1 MKVTVLG
8 SWHLGSVTAA
18 CLAAAGHQVT
28 VWDADEDRVAALAKG
43 AAPVAE
49 PGLDALIQSGL
60 ADGHLVAESQLPAA
74 VAGAEIVWITQ
85 DTHVNEDDTVDLTD
99 LDELINQLGPLL
111 DDNTAVAVSSQVP
124 VGTCD
129 RWWERL
135 RTDASIEAGRTLAGL
150 AYLPENLR
158 LGAAIARFNR
168 PDMVV
173 IGATDESAGDRL
185 EELTAYTKAP
195 VVRTDVPTAELVKH
209 AINTF
214 LATTISFANEL
225 ANIADLVGADALT
238 VARAMR
244 LDERIGPKARVS
256 PGLGF
261 AGGTLARD
269 VTTLIGIGAGGGQ
282 PALLAEAVLAVNRRH
297 ANWPLEQ
304 LDRRINLAGST
315 VCVLGLTYT
324 VGTSTLRRSQSVP
337 LIKALLARGAQV
349 RAHDPQ
355 ADLRELDEPLDLVR
369 DDSPY
374 RAVTG
379 AQAVV
384 LLTPWPEYLSLNW
397 SEIAAAMA
405 GQVIVD
411 GPNALDHDAV
421 RAAGLTPIGP
431 GRANIGGLSQ

>member
-1 MKVTVLG
+1 M
-8 SWHLGSVTAA
+8 
-18 CLAAAGHQVT
+18 
-28 VWDADEDRVAALAKG
+28 
-43 AAPVAE
+43 
-49 PGLDALIQSGL
+49 IQSGL
-60 ADGHLVAESQLPAA
+60 ADGHLVAEPDLATA

-99 LDELINQLGPLL
+99 LDELISRLGALL
-111 DDNTAVAVSSQVP
+111 DQDTAVAVSSQVP

-135 RTDASIEAGRTLAGL
+135 RADASIESGRTLTGL

-158 LGAAIARFNR
+158 LGAAIARFEH
-168 PDMVV
+168 PDMLVV
-173 IGATDESAGDRL
+173 GATDKNAGDRL

-195 VVRTDVPTAELVKH
+195 VVRTDVRTAELVKH

-269 VTTLIGIGAGGGQ
+269 VTTLIGIGAGANQ
-282 PALLAEAVLAVNRRH
+282 PALLAQAVLAVNHRH
-297 ANWPLEQ
+297 AEWPVEQ
-304 LDRRINLAGST
+304 LERRIDLRDAT

-337 LIKALLARGAQV
+337 LIKALIERGARV

-369 DDSPY
+369 EDSPY
-374 RAVTG
+374 RATAG
-379 AQAVV
+379 SQAIV

-397 SEIAAAMA
+397 SEMAAGMA
-405 GQVIVD
+405 GRLVVD
-411 GPNALDHDAV
+411 GPNALDHDV
-421 RAAGLTPIGP
+421 VSAAGLTLIGP
-431 GRANIGGLSQ
+431 GRANIGGPPNDRRV